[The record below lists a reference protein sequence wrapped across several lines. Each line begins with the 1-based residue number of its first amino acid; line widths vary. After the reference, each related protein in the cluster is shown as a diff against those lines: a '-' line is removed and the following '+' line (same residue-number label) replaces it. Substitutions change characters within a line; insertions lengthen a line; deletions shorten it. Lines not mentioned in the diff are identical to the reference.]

1 MTSVYGK
8 IQNLITA
15 ANTVTGESDTT
26 LTDAMQTLVD
36 GYGQGG
42 DGWTSDGLALG
53 TEPNGEITLSDTV
66 SGKIKDY
73 AFYKT
78 PITRLH
84 TANVT
89 SIANGACSQTG
100 LTRIE
105 PTDMPRVT
113 VLTGGFESC
122 ASLTYIKLTTVITN
136 YSYAFRYCS
145 NLVEA
150 YFPNATANI
159 DRTCNGCSKLR
170 IMDCGQSNIT
180 NGTSFQNCTALRTL
194 IMRKTS
200 GVQTLNA
207 WSANCMGGIYN
218 NPTEST
224 IYVPQAL
231 ISQYQ
236 QASNWSSAYSA
247 GVTFAAIEGSEY
259 EL

>member
-42 DGWTSDGLALG
+42 GGWTSDGLARG

-66 SGKIKDY
+66 SGRIKDY
-73 AFYKT
+73 AFYKA
-78 PITRLH
+78 PITRLYSANL
-84 TANVT
+84 TAIN
-89 SIANGACSQTG
+89 NGACSQSG

-105 PTDMPRVT
+105 PTDLPRLT
-113 VLTGGFESC
+113 SLTGGFESC
-122 ASLTYIKLTTVITN
+122 ASLTNVKLTAAIFN
-136 YSYAFRYCS
+136 FSYAFRGCG
-145 NLVEA
+145 NLEEA
-150 YFPNATANI
+150 YFPNADANV
-159 DRTCNGCSKLR
+159 DRTCYGCSKLR
-170 IMDCGQSNIT
+170 IMDCGRGNISN
-180 NGTSFQNCTALRTL
+180 GASFQNCTALRTL
-194 IMRKTS
+194 ILRKTS

-224 IYVPQAL
+224 IYVPSAL
-231 ISQYQ
+231 ISSYQ
-236 QASNWSSAYSA
+236 TASNWSSAYAA

-259 EL
+259 E